1 MLLPSGLAPFD
12 RDYCHMITARY
23 PRRRASGI
31 SAMPGRRL
39 PWRPRIK
46 KMTGPSSNE
55 DYRSLG
61 SKGEGTAAGFAQEV
75 DFVRLRRALPICEN

>member
-1 MLLPSGLAPFD
+1 
-12 RDYCHMITARY
+12 
-23 PRRRASGI
+23 
-31 SAMPGRRL
+31 MPGRRT

-46 KMTGPSSNE
+46 KMTRPSANE

-75 DFVRLRRALPICEN
+75 ILSDCGGLCRSCEN